1 MTQGAPF
8 PWGKM
13 RGQDEE
19 KSLLLINDDVNSF
32 DHVIKSLIVVCSHDE
47 LQAEQCAYLTHHKG
61 GCVIK
66 MGDAVTLE
74 KMSLRL
80 KELNLETVVI

>member
-1 MTQGAPF
+1 MTKGAPY
-8 PWGKM
+8 PWGRM

-32 DHVIKSLIVVCSHDE
+32 NHVIKTLIDVCGHDE
-47 LQAEQCAYLTHHKG
+47 MQAEQCAVLTHHKG

-66 MGDAVTLE
+66 MGDALSLE
-74 KMSLRL
+74 KLCMKL
-80 KELNLETVVI
+80 KELNLDSIVI

>member
-32 DHVIKSLIVVCSHDE
+32 DHVIKSLVDVCCHDE
-47 LQAEQCAYLTHHKG
+47 IQAEQCAYLTHHKG

-66 MGDAVTLE
+66 MGDPVTLE

-80 KELNLETVVI
+80 KELNLDTVVI

>member
-1 MTQGAPF
+1 MTQGEPF

-32 DHVIKSLIVVCSHDE
+32 DHVIKSLVDVCCHDE

-80 KELNLETVVI
+80 KELNLDTVVI